1 MSIENLLSR
10 LDKVKSTG
18 KDRWHCL
25 CPAHDDKSPSMHI
38 KLDGDGKILINCKAS
53 CEPLDILSA
62 IGLEFGDLFP
72 NDDRKHIK
80 SQKRVIYASEALE
93 LLRHEAMLVLAG
105 AYSLRN
111 GTLTTHD
118 LERLEKTME
127 IINRIYELSTS

>member
-10 LDKVKSTG
+10 LDKVKPYG
-18 KDRWHCL
+18 KDRWLCS

-72 NDDRKHIK
+72 NDVREHIK
-80 SQKRVIYASEALE
+80 SHKGVIYASEALE

-105 AYSLRN
+105 AYSLRS
-111 GTLTTHD
+111 GTLTTND

-127 IINRIYELSTS
+127 IINRIYELSAS